1 MRARSMSRVRERK
14 ATPAKRFAATLLNI
28 LSTLLLVAAVCFTV
42 AVVAITLTSKDGTA
56 SIAGW
61 KPYVVLS
68 DSMQKD
74 FQVGDV
80 VVTRAVDPA
89 DIRPGDI
96 IAFSSIDPDANGQV
110 FTHKVREATTYQGE
124 PAFVTYGTT
133 TGDNDAYPALAS
145 HVQGRFVFSVPKAGY
160 VFDFFKSPMGY
171 VVLVLIPFSILIGL
185 QVAHIVRMVRDM
197 QGADA
202 ADAASELAERER
214 ALVAERSR
222 ADAMQA
228 ELTRLRA
235 SAAQSAP
242 HGAARHDSALH
253 GSVQPEGNRA
263 RESSAASKQ
272 GGGRHFK

>member
-1 MRARSMSRVRERK
+1 MSGVRERK
-14 ATPAKRFAATLLNI
+14 ASPARRFARAFLNI
-28 LSTLLLVAAVCFTV
+28 FSTLLLVAAVCFTV
-42 AVVAITLTSKDGTA
+42 AVLAITLTSKDGTA

-80 VVTRAVDPA
+80 VVTHAVDPA

-145 HVQGRFVFSVPKAGY
+145 HVQGRFALLVPKAGY
-160 VFDFFKSPMGY
+160 VFDFFKSPIGY

-185 QVAHIVRMVRDM
+185 QVVNIVRMVREM

-202 ADAASELAERER
+202 ANVADAMSELARRES
-214 ALVAERSR
+214 ALVAERAR
-222 ADAMQA
+222 ADAMEA
-228 ELTRLRA
+228 ELVRLRA
-235 SAAQSAP
+235 SSA
-242 HGAARHDSALH
+242 H
-253 GSVQPEGNRA
+253 
-263 RESSAASKQ
+263 AASHGREQSKEGLSNEVIAANDQ
-272 GGGRHFK
+272 GRGRHFK